1 MAGGFLIRAQGKA
14 TAVFAVILEAADV
27 VAA

>member
-14 TAVFAVILEAADV
+14 TAVFEVILEVADLAA
-27 VAA
+27 A